1 MTTIVT
7 RAGKGSPLTNNEVD
21 ANFVNLN
28 TNKIETLTSTDSSVT
43 ITGTGDSRD
52 LSVNFGPAG
61 DVDGPASSTDN
72 AVARFDG
79 TTGKLIQNS
88 TVTIDDNGNVQNVN
102 AVAFD
107 TTPGTLPTAP
117 GSLYWDSADGNQT
130 LSLIMANGDA
140 TQQIGEEMYFRI
152 KASAPI
158 TEGQVV
164 MFTGT
169 VGASGALTGAP
180 ASGLTAATASYVMGV
195 ATHTLATNDWGYIT
209 NFGLVR
215 GLNTNTWPAGTILYY
230 DPTVAGGLT
239 DTIPAAPNA
248 KVQVCAV
255 IYQNASNG
263 SLFIR
268 PSFGGILGQ
277 YEGDVGLGAYADG
290 QLLVRN
296 QTDGKWVNAT
306 LTAGTAISITNGA
319 GSVTVTNTAPDQV
332 VALTGAGTTAVT
344 GTYPNFTITSS
355 DAYTGTVT
363 NVSGTAPIA
372 VANGTT
378 TPAVSISQATTSTD
392 GYLSAT
398 DWNTFNNK
406 YELPTQTGNAGKV
419 LTTDGS
425 TATWQA
431 VNADPAG
438 TAVAMAIAL
447 G

>member
-21 ANFVNLN
+21 TNFTNLN
-28 TNKIETLTSTDSSVT
+28 TAKIETLTSTDSSVT

-52 LSVNFGPAG
+52 LSVDLTGAG
-61 DVDGPASSTDN
+61 DVDGPASATDN
-72 AVARFDG
+72 AVARYDG

-88 TVTIDDNGNVQNVN
+88 TVTIDDNGNVESVN

-130 LSLIMANGDA
+130 LSFIMANGDA

-180 ASGLTAATASYVMGV
+180 ATGLTAATASYVMGI

-215 GLNTNTWPAGTILYY
+215 NIDTNAWPAGTILYY
-230 DPTVAGGLT
+230 DPTVTGGLT

-255 IYQNASNG
+255 IYQSSSVG
-263 SLFIR
+263 SLFVR

-277 YEGDVGLGAYADG
+277 YEGDVQVTTPANGD
-290 QLLVRN
+290 LLIRN
-296 QTDGKWVNAT
+296 ETSGKWVNAP
-306 LTAGTAISITNGA
+306 LTAGTGVSIGNAAGA
-319 GSVTVTNTAPDQV
+319 VTVTNTAPDQV
-332 VALTGAGTTAVT
+332 VSLTGAGITVVT

-355 DAYTGTVT
+355 
-363 NVSGTAPIA
+363 
-372 VANGTT
+372 
-378 TPAVSISQATTSTD
+378 
-392 GYLSAT
+392 
-398 DWNTFNNK
+398 
-406 YELPTQTGNAGKV
+406 
-419 LTTDGS
+419 
-425 TATWQA
+425 
-431 VNADPAG
+431 ADPAG